1 MSNGPDLAMTVAVLS
16 VELHMPLCRSLKDKR
31 MVLRRL
37 KDRLGAQNV
46 AVAEV
51 EHLDLWQRA
60 GLGIVTVAS
69 SDQMAERTLQAALET
84 IERLEPDAVTSSHME
99 FIR

>member
-1 MSNGPDLAMTVAVLS
+1 MTVALLS
-16 VELHMPLCRSLKDKR
+16 VELYLPAAGSLKDKR

-37 KDRLGAQNV
+37 KDRLSAQNV

-51 EHLDLWQRA
+51 AHQDLWQRA
-60 GLGIVTVAS
+60 GLGIVTVAG
-69 SDQMAERTLQAALET
+69 SDRIAEQTLAAALET
-84 IERLEPDAVTSSHME
+84 IERLEPDVVASSQME

>member
-1 MSNGPDLAMTVAVLS
+1 MTVAVLS
-16 VELHMPLCRSLKDKR
+16 VELHLPLCRSLKEKR

-37 KDRLGAQNV
+37 KDRLGNQNV

-51 EHLDLWQRA
+51 AYADLWQRA

-69 SDQMAERTLQAALET
+69 SDEGADRTLRAALET
-84 IERLEPDAVTSSHME
+84 IERLEPDLVTSSHME

>member
-1 MSNGPDLAMTVAVLS
+1 MTVAVLS
-16 VELHMPLCRSLKDKR
+16 VELHLPLCRSLKEKR

-37 KDRLGAQNV
+37 KDRLGNQNV

-51 EHLDLWQRA
+51 AYADLWQRA
-60 GLGIVTVAS
+60 GLGIATVAS
-69 SDQMAERTLQAALET
+69 SDEGADRTLRAALEM
-84 IERLEPDAVTSSHME
+84 IERLEPDLVTSSHVE

>member
-1 MSNGPDLAMTVAVLS
+1 MTVAVLS
-16 VELHMPLCRSLKDKR
+16 VELYLPRCSSLKDKR

-51 EHLDLWQRA
+51 AHADLWQRA

-69 SDQMAERTLQAALET
+69 SDRVAEQTLNAALET
-84 IERLEPDAVTSSHME
+84 IERLEPDLVTGSHME

>member
-1 MSNGPDLAMTVAVLS
+1 MTVAVLS
-16 VELHMPLCRSLKDKR
+16 VELYLPFSGSLKDKR

-37 KDRLGAQNV
+37 RDRLGNQNV

-51 EHLDLWQRA
+51 AHVDLWQRA

-69 SDQMAERTLQAALET
+69 SDQVAERTLRAALET
-84 IERLEPDAVTSSHME
+84 IERLEPDLVTNSHME